1 MNANSPFIAA
11 DLEGIARADAIA
23 AFERVPS
30 LEAHGEIV
38 RLILAEVSLLT
49 RKYRYAT
56 RHDVPH
62 IGELDGL
69 LDLLWQEVDEIAAE
83 AKMPHRA

>member
-1 MNANSPFIAA
+1 MSAGRPFIAA
-11 DLEGIARADAIA
+11 DREAVARADAIA
-23 AFERVPS
+23 AFEAVPS
-30 LEAHGEIV
+30 LEEHGEIT

-62 IGELDGL
+62 IGELNGL
-69 LDLLWQEVDEIAAE
+69 LDLFWQEVDEIEAE
-83 AKMPHRA
+83 ARMPHQV